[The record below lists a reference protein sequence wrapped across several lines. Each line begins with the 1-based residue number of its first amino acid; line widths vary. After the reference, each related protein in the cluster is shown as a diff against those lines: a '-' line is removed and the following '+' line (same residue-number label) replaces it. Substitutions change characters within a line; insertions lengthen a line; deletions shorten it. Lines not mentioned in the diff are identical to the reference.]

1 MQKNTTLKAKVCQLR
16 NYFFTIKNKLMEKT
30 NILNAS
36 FLDILFEGRN
46 KIYGAYELRMNYEK
60 RMWKAFGITLLLIL
74 LIGAGA
80 YFKNSHVKQS
90 NAVINISPDINI
102 SSITPEPEEA
112 EIIQPL
118 KPEKQVAVVQVQ
130 TIKLTTPVIVDNDE
144 IIPPPA
150 QDDLRDARIS
160 NVTQDGVKDNNIA
173 LLPSH
178 IDGNRGIVIDVRKQ
192 EPENSAPFVKVEI
205 DAKYP
210 GGASAWR
217 NFLERNLRGETPVDN
232 GASYGTY
239 TVIIQFVVDKN
250 GNVSDAKPLTNFGF
264 GMEAEAIRVIKKSG
278 KWLPAIQNGAEV
290 KAYRKQPIIFQVLEQ

>member
-1 MQKNTTLKAKVCQLR
+1 
-16 NYFFTIKNKLMEKT
+16 MEKT
-30 NILNAS
+30 NILNTS

-46 KIYGAYELRMNYEK
+46 KAYGAYELRINYEK
-60 RMWKAFGITLLLIL
+60 RMWKAFGIMLLLIL

-80 YFKNSHVKQS
+80 YFKNSHAKQD
-90 NAVINISPDINI
+90 NALVNILPDVTI
-102 SSITPEPEEA
+102 SSIIPEPEE
-112 EIIQPL
+112 EKIIIPP
-118 KPEKQVAVVQVQ
+118 KPEKQLPVVQVQ
-130 TIKLTTPVIVDNDE
+130 TIKLTTPVIVDNED
-144 IIPPPA
+144 ITPPPT
-150 QDDLRDARIS
+150 QEDMHEARIS
-160 NVTQDGVKDNNIA
+160 NLTQDGVKDNNIA
-173 LLPSH
+173 LPPSH
-178 IDGNRGIVIDVRKQ
+178 IDGNRGIAVDVRKP
-192 EPENSAPFVKVEI
+192 EPEDRAPFVKVEI

-210 GGASAWR
+210 GGTTAWR

-232 GASYGTY
+232 GASYGIY

>member
-1 MQKNTTLKAKVCQLR
+1 
-16 NYFFTIKNKLMEKT
+16 MERT

-46 KIYGAYELRMNYEK
+46 KAYGAYELRMNYEK

-74 LIGAGA
+74 LIGAAA
-80 YFKNSHVKQS
+80 YFKNSHAKKDNPFV
-90 NAVINISPDINI
+90 NISPDVNI
-102 SSITPEPEEA
+102 SSITSEPEEA
-112 EIIQPL
+112 EIIPP
-118 KPEKQVAVVQVQ
+118 KPEKQLPVVQVQ
-130 TIKLTTPVIVDNDE
+130 TIKLTTPVIVDNED
-144 IIPPPA
+144 ITPPPT
-150 QDDLRDARIS
+150 QEDLHEARIS